1 VVLARKESGMAK
13 RWRIAELSG
22 EQIRMVEEAEKGLG
36 ADYLVVFEEDQGGTP
51 EIGFLTSGTVAPAS
65 LNTSQ
70 VECLHGLERALE
82 AVAVAYRR
90 VA

>member
-1 VVLARKESGMAK
+1 MTK

-22 EQIRMVEEAEKGLG
+22 EQLRMVQEAELGLG
-36 ADYLVVFEEDQGGTP
+36 ADYLVVFKEDQGAAP
-51 EIGFLTSGTVAPAS
+51 DISFLTTGTVAPAP

-70 VECLHGLERALE
+70 VECLHGLERELD